1 MNVADAIVLMLLAI
15 GDIFL
20 MVHLRQRRTRRI
32 RAERMVRSLQLHL
45 RSELSPNSVVAPRRR
60 LMPRAS

>member
-1 MNVADAIVLMLLAI
+1 
-15 GDIFL
+15 
-20 MVHLRQRRTRRI
+20 VHLRQRRTRRI